1 MSGGMKARK
10 ITIREVAAAAGVA
23 IGTASRALNRTGRV
37 SAEAIAAVT
46 KAARELGYE
55 PDAVAQSMRT
65 RSTGVVGLLVS
76 DLANPLYARI
86 ITAVE
91 SRLLLSGYALLLA
104 STHNDLRRE
113 KMLIDLFRRR
123 RVDGLILG
131 PCGSETPEALARLA
145 TELPVV
151 ALDRDFEGPNA
162 GVHVDHYHG
171 ALQAAR
177 YLLNLGHTRIALLTP
192 GSVLRPGRE
201 RIAGFKDA
209 FAERGLQPDPRL
221 IRAERSAME
230 FVFSEALALLGAPNA
245 PTAFMGLGTP
255 ILSGVLKALRH
266 TGRAV
271 PEDVSVVSI
280 GDTDLSELFSPSI
293 TALNWDLAAVGT
305 AVAELLLRRLEAPKD
320 QEPEAER
327 ILLTTQLVLR
337 ESCGPVP
344 QPGASSGASGGAR
357 SAAAR
362 GAARRTEAGR

>member
-1 MSGGMKARK
+1 MRPRK
-10 ITIREVAAAAGVA
+10 VTIREVAAAAGVA

-46 KAARELGYE
+46 RAARELGYE

-86 ITAVE
+86 VTAVE
-91 SRLLLSGYALLLA
+91 ARLMASGVALLLA
-104 STHNDLRRE
+104 STHNDARRE
-113 KMLIDLFRRR
+113 RLLVDLFRRR

-131 PCGSETPEALARLA
+131 PCETEAPALLAQLA
-145 TELPVV
+145 EELPVV
-151 ALDRDFEGPNA
+151 ALDRDFAAPNA

-171 ALQAAR
+171 ALQATR

-201 RIAGFKDA
+201 RIAGFRDA
-209 FAERGLQPDPRL
+209 FAERGLQPDARL
-221 IRAERSAME
+221 IRCERSAME
-230 FVFSEALALLGAPNA
+230 FAFSEALALLGAPEA
-245 PTAFMGLGTP
+245 PTAFIGLGTR
-255 ILSGVLKALRH
+255 ILAGVLKALRH

-271 PEDVSVVSI
+271 PEDVSVVSV
-280 GDTDLSELFSPSI
+280 GDTDLSELFNPSI

-305 AVAELLLRRLEAPKD
+305 AAAELLLRRLEAD
-320 QEPEAER
+320 AATESER

-337 ESCGPVP
+337 ESCGPLP
-344 QPGASSGASGGAR
+344 RQAT
-357 SAAAR
+357 AAAPRR
-362 GAARRTEAGR
+362 GAKVSR

>member
-1 MSGGMKARK
+1 MKPGK
-10 ITIREVAAAAGVA
+10 VTIREVAAAAGVA
-23 IGTASRALNRTGRV
+23 IGTASRALNRSGRV

-46 KAARELGYE
+46 RAARELGYE

-91 SRLLLSGYALLLA
+91 ARLMAGGYALLLA
-104 STHNDLRRE
+104 STHNDAQRE
-113 KMLIDLFRRR
+113 KVLVDLFRRR

-131 PCGSETPEALARLA
+131 PCETEAPEVLARLA
-145 TELPVV
+145 DELPVV
-151 ALDRDFEGPNA
+151 ALDREFGERNA

-171 ALQAAR
+171 ALQATR

-192 GSVLRPGRE
+192 GSLLRPGRE
-201 RIAGFKDA
+201 RIAGFRDA
-209 FAERGLQPDPRL
+209 FAERGLSPDPKL
-221 IRAERSAME
+221 IRCERSAME
-230 FVFSEALALLGAPNA
+230 FAFSEALSLLGAPAA
-245 PTAFMGLGTP
+245 PTAFIGLGTR

-271 PEDVSVVSI
+271 PDDVSVVSI

-305 AVAELLLRRLEAPKD
+305 AAAELLLRRLDAKAPL
-320 QEPEAER
+320 ESER

-344 QPGASSGASGGAR
+344 GVPVHPAAR
-357 SAAAR
+357 SAKAAR
-362 GAARRTEAGR
+362 